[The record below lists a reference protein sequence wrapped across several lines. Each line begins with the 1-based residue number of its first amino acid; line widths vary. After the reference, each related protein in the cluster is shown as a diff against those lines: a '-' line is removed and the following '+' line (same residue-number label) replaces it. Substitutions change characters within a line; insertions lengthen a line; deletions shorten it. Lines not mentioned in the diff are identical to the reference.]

1 MTRNTRY
8 AAEANASGTSSIL
21 NQDQLEQIVSRNQT
35 FLRDFLLVICCVV
48 VFIIILMFIVLVMSI
63 NRAMELNTAAKIE
76 RQRTFLANLDLRAR
90 TSAPP
95 PTVDVLI
102 TNAKT

>member
-1 MTRNTRY
+1 MSRTNRY
-8 AAEANASGTSSIL
+8 AAETSTSSIL

-63 NRAMELNTAAKIE
+63 NRAMELNTAAQIE
-76 RQRTFLANLDLRAR
+76 RQRTFLANLDLRNR
-90 TSAPP
+90 PSVAPP
-95 PTVDVLI
+95 GV
-102 TNAKT
+102 KT